1 MDVTEGGIMGAWWT
15 KPLKKTREID
25 CARRCWKEWRM
36 KAEPFTGFDIV
47 EVTGDL
53 DLRGLSRLEEMV
65 AWLERVQ
72 TRVGGAEAGWCP

>member
-1 MDVTEGGIMGAWWT
+1 
-15 KPLKKTREID
+15 
-25 CARRCWKEWRM
+25 M

-65 AWLERVQ
+65 A
-72 TRVGGAEAGWCP
+72 